1 MAKPAA
7 GIRFIFITLVLDILG
22 MGIVIP
28 IMPQLIGE
36 FVGGDISHASW
47 WYGGIIAVYA
57 AMQFLFA
64 PALGRLSDRYG
75 RRPILLIALAGA
87 SLDYLMLA
95 LAPNLAWLV
104 IGRIIAGITGASISV
119 GVAYIADVSTPE
131 QRTQSFGIVG
141 AAFGIGLVLGPIVGG
156 VLGGFGPQVPFYAAA
171 ALTGLNWLYGMLV
184 LPESLAPADRRP
196 FVWRQANPFS
206 TLSLLGRYPGV
217 RGLTVIFL
225 LINLAQQTLQSTWVL
240 STIHRFGWTSI
251 DNGIALA
258 VYGVITAVVQ
268 AGLLRVL
275 LPRFGARRVIIA
287 GLASYIV
294 GFVIYGVAPAGWM
307 MYAALVV
314 SCLCFLT
321 QPAIQGLI
329 SQQAGADSQGAIQGA
344 LTSLVSLTS
353 VIGPL
358 IATAVFSTFTST
370 AAPIQFPGA
379 PFIMAAGFCVGGL
392 LLALYRPLPAAG
404 ATRAAAPISAQH

>member
-1 MAKPAA
+1 MIKQAA
-7 GIRFIFITLVLDILG
+7 GVRFIFITLVLDVLG

-28 IMPQLIGE
+28 IMPELIGT
-36 FVGGDISHASW
+36 FVGGHISNASW

-87 SLDYLMLA
+87 SLDYLLLA

-104 IGRIIAGITGASISV
+104 IGRIIAGITGASMSV
-119 GVAYIADVSTPE
+119 GVAYIADVTTPE
-131 QRTQSFGIVG
+131 RRTQNFGIVG

-156 VLGGFGPQVPFYAAA
+156 LLGGFGPQVPFYAAA
-171 ALTGLNWLYGMLV
+171 LLTGLNWLYGLLV
-184 LPESLAPADRRP
+184 LPESLAPAHRRP
-196 FVWRQANPFS
+196 FEWRQANPFG
-206 TLSLLGRYPGV
+206 TLGLLGRYPGV
-217 RGLTVIFL
+217 RGLTAIFL
-225 LINLAQQTLQSTWVL
+225 LINLTQQSLHSTWVL

-258 VYGVITAVVQ
+258 VYGIVTAAVQ
-268 AGLLRVL
+268 TVLLRAL
-275 LPRFGARRVIIA
+275 LPRLGSRRVIVV
-287 GLASYIV
+287 GLVSYIV
-294 GFVIYGVAPAGWM
+294 GFAGFAFAQAGWM
-307 MYAALVV
+307 MYAALVA

-329 SQQAGADSQGAIQGA
+329 SAQAGADSQGAIQGA

-358 IATAVFSTFTST
+358 ISTGVFSTFTSAT
-370 AAPIQFPGA
+370 APVHFPGA
-379 PFIMAAGFCVGGL
+379 PFVLGAGFCVIGL
-392 LLALYRPLPAAG
+392 LLALHRPLPSVG
-404 ATRAAAPISAQH
+404 GVRTPPIISQH

>member
-1 MAKPAA
+1 MSKSAA

-28 IMPQLIGE
+28 IMPELISG
-36 FVGGDISHASW
+36 FVGGDISNASW

-87 SLDYLMLA
+87 SLDYLLLA
-95 LAPNLAWLV
+95 LAPGLAWLV

-131 QRTQSFGIVG
+131 KRTQNFGIVG
-141 AAFGIGLVLGPIVGG
+141 AAFGIGFVLGPMVGG
-156 VLGGFGPQVPFYAAA
+156 LLGGLGPRVPFYAAA
-171 ALTGLNWLYGMLV
+171 VLTGLNWLYGMLV
-184 LPESLAPADRRP
+184 LPESLTPANRQP

-206 TLSLLGRYPGV
+206 TLTLLGRYPGL

-225 LINLAQQTLQSTWVL
+225 LIGLTQQILQSVWVL
-240 STIHRFGWTSI
+240 STMHRFGWTPI

-258 VYGVITAVVQ
+258 VYGVITAIAQ
-268 AGLLRVL
+268 AVLLRVL
-275 LPRFGARRVIIA
+275 LPRFGPRRVIII
-287 GLASYIV
+287 GLVSYII
-294 GFVIYGVAPAGWM
+294 GFMGYALAAAGWM
-307 MYAALVV
+307 MYVALVV

-321 QPAIQGLI
+321 APAIQGLI
-329 SQQAGADSQGAIQGA
+329 SQQVGADSQGAIQGA

-353 VIGPL
+353 VVGPL
-358 IATAVFSTFTST
+358 IATAVFSAFTST

-379 PFIMAAGFCVGGL
+379 PFVLGAGFCVVGL
-392 LLALYRPLPAAG
+392 LLALYRQLPAASPAH
-404 ATRAAAPISAQH
+404 ATAPIIAQH